1 MNFDNFDF
9 SLFASLDSK
18 ATYNFLDM
26 PAVIDYMT
34 RYSKQSAAREY
45 YIGFLSAERRHAK
58 LCYIRASVSDMMK
71 LARLSHT
78 SEGLPVLR
86 LDFNMAQ
93 RALLEKFACVLA
105 YNGKEAM
112 KETGA
117 ANEGFGFE
125 NLLASKF
132 ANTLQR
138 APKGIS
144 SQHGDDFFIDVP
156 NSARV
161 WFGCK
166 FANGARVELTEASE
180 NAFANLYGENPWHTI
195 YAYKGIEQ

>member
-1 MNFDNFDF
+1 MTMDNFNF
-9 SLFASLDSK
+9 SLFASLDEK
-18 ATYNFLDM
+18 AAYNFYDM
-26 PAVIDYMT
+26 PAIADYVA
-34 RYSKQSAAREY
+34 RYMRQSAAKEY

-58 LCYIRASVSDMMK
+58 LCYIRVSVSDMMK

-93 RALLEKFACVLA
+93 RAILEKFASVLA
-105 YNGKEAM
+105 YNGKQAM
-112 KETGA
+112 SETNA
-117 ANEGFGFE
+117 KNEGFGFE
-125 NLLASKF
+125 NLLALKF
-132 ANTLQR
+132 SNTLQR

-144 SQHGDDFFIDVP
+144 SQHGDDFFLDIP

-166 FANGARVELTEASE
+166 FANGARIELTDASE
-180 NAFANLYGENPWHTI
+180 TAFVSLYGENPWYTI
-195 YAYKGIEQ
+195 FEYKGIQ